1 MVSEARKESMAWM
14 ETDYSKHFQWK
25 RKWRLEHL
33 GTLGIMGETAPNR
46 AIPPMGKKCAI
57 ITTENSAKQ
66 LIFVRYEQYYSPAAA
81 PGYWTMKFFSF
92 CLQNCSS
99 SPVLGLSDTR
109 CGCAASSV
117 SICCK
122 GKTNS
127 DSLLKTS
134 REGGGGGFIA
144 GGRTTL
150 GGGVGVIF
158 NTPHLSRMDIAGV
171 RSCPIDRWRKT

>member
-81 PGYWTMKFFSF
+81 PGY
-92 CLQNCSS
+92 
-99 SPVLGLSDTR
+99 
-109 CGCAASSV
+109 
-117 SICCK
+117 
-122 GKTNS
+122 
-127 DSLLKTS
+127 
-134 REGGGGGFIA
+134 
-144 GGRTTL
+144 
-150 GGGVGVIF
+150 
-158 NTPHLSRMDIAGV
+158 
-171 RSCPIDRWRKT
+171 

>member
-1 MVSEARKESMAWM
+1 
-14 ETDYSKHFQWK
+14 
-25 RKWRLEHL
+25 
-33 GTLGIMGETAPNR
+33 
-46 AIPPMGKKCAI
+46 
-57 ITTENSAKQ
+57 
-66 LIFVRYEQYYSPAAA
+66 
-81 PGYWTMKFFSF
+81 MKFFSF